1 MTNIKIRQTSLRTLK
16 QSDQGFMLKD
26 GVVNAPR
33 AGFEIDQMCPK
44 TYKAVIVECIN
55 NGWIKPVAT
64 VYDHELTFDTLK
76 DCHV

>member
-1 MTNIKIRQTSLRTLK
+1 MTKFKIRQTSLRTLK

-26 GVVNAPR
+26 DVVIAPR

-55 NGWIKPVAT
+55 HGWLKPVAT
-64 VYDHELTFDTLK
+64 VYDHELSFDTLK